1 MQFESPTEAELLS
14 KRDCGQSFA
23 ELESLAD
30 SKSFNGHMPYPPGD
44 SAQSRFPTEVFLLVS
59 HTAVVKIV
67 DAVRTVVLNWA
78 LKLEKDGVVGEGMS
92 FTAVSWSP

>member
-1 MQFESPTEAELLS
+1 M
-14 KRDCGQSFA
+14 
-23 ELESLAD
+23 
-30 SKSFNGHMPYPPGD
+30 
-44 SAQSRFPTEVFLLVS
+44 VS

-78 LKLEKDGVVGEGMS
+78 LKLEEDGVVGEGMS